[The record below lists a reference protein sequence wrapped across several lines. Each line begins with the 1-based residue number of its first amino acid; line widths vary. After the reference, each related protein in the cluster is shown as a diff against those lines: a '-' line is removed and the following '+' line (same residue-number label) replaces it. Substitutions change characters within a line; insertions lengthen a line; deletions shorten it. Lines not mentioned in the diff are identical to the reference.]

1 MADSDEHDD
10 IDNTEAHPLLA
21 APSLPTQ
28 TADKPS
34 KSSEVTALDAA
45 VASSSSPASSSAA
58 SVRSVRPYRT
68 FDDDVLP
75 ETSTLGRTLSWQSA
89 YILVISRVIGS
100 GIFAT
105 PGAILRGVGSPGLAL
120 LLWVAGAGVAACGL
134 GIALEYGCML
144 PRSGGDK
151 VYLEFTYRH
160 PRYLASIL
168 IVFVVVF
175 LGFTASNC
183 VVFSQYVLFAVG
195 IEAPSELLRKG
206 LAVGLLTAVTIV
218 HGGFRATGVR
228 IQNVLGWL
236 KVGLVVFMI
245 LSGLFVVV
253 FRPKGREAAPT
264 MTLPGLW
271 AGSNWNWGA
280 ISTALFKV
288 FYSYTGLENANN
300 VLNEVKDP
308 VRTLR
313 SVTASALVTSCVLYL
328 LINVAYFVVV
338 PLETIANS
346 GELVGAL
353 FFQTIFG
360 RRVGGIALSL
370 AIALSAAGNVMVV
383 AFTMAR
389 VKQEIAR
396 QGLLPYSKLLASNK
410 PFGSP
415 LGGFFVHYIP
425 SFLVIV
431 LPPSAE
437 VYSFI
442 LEVEGYPGQFVSI
455 AIAGGLLYL
464 RYTRPDLKRPFR
476 VWIPAVVLKIVLN
489 LSLIA
494 APFFPPKTPPTS
506 GLFYATYAIVGVSIL
521 ASAVLFWWVW
531 AVVLPA
537 WGRYTIEEEADEL
550 DDGTAITRLV
560 KVPKTELGR

>member
-1 MADSDEHDD
+1 MADDEHDD
-10 IDNTEAHPLLA
+10 IDDTEVYPLLA
-21 APSLPTQ
+21 APSPRVV
-28 TADKPS
+28 AEPR
-34 KSSEVTALDAA
+34 KSAEIPALEAA
-45 VASSSSPASSSAA
+45 IASSSSTSSSTTA
-58 SVRSVRPYRT
+58 SIRSARPYRT
-68 FDDDVLP
+68 FDDDILP

-144 PRSGGDK
+144 PRSGGEK

-160 PRYLASIL
+160 PRFLASIL

-183 VVFSQYVLFAVG
+183 VVFSQYVLFAAG
-195 IEAPSELLRKG
+195 IDAPSEFLRKG
-206 LAVGLLTAVTIV
+206 LAVGLLTVVTII
-218 HGGFRATGVR
+218 HSCFRAAGVR
-228 IQNVLGWL
+228 IQNILGWL

-245 LSGLFVVV
+245 LSGLFVVI
-253 FRPKGREAAPT
+253 FRPEGHETVPT
-264 MTLPGLW
+264 ATTLPGLW
-271 AGSNWNWGA
+271 TGSNWNWGA

-300 VLNEVKDP
+300 VLNEVQDP
-308 VRTLR
+308 VRTLK

-328 LINVAYFVVV
+328 LINVAYFLVV
-338 PLETIANS
+338 PLETILGS

-360 RRVGGIALSL
+360 RRIGGVALSL

-396 QGLLPYSKLLASNK
+396 QGLLPYSKMLASNK
-410 PFGSP
+410 PFGAP
-415 LGGFFVHYIP
+415 LGGFILHYIP

-442 LEVEGYPGQFVSI
+442 LEVEGYPGQIVSM

-476 VWIPAVVLKIVLN
+476 VWIPAVLLKIALS
-489 LSLIA
+489 LSLIT
-494 APFFPPKTPPTS
+494 APFFPPRTPPPPGS
-506 GLFYATYAIVGVSIL
+506 LFYATYAIVGVSIL
-521 ASAVLFWWVW
+521 VSAVLFWWVW

-537 WGRYTIEEEADEL
+537 WGGYTIEEEADEL

>member
-1 MADSDEHDD
+1 MTDHDNSTIHD
-10 IDNTEAHPLLA
+10 GRGHGSLEDASEGFPLL
-21 APSLPTQ
+21 PPNYSTIN
-28 TADKPS
+28 TS
-34 KSSEVTALDAA
+34 
-45 VASSSSPASSSAA
+45 
-58 SVRSVRPYRT
+58 
-68 FDDDVLP
+68 DDNVLP
-75 ETSTLGRTLSWQSA
+75 ADPPSHGRTLSWQSA

-105 PGAILRGVGSPGLAL
+105 PGAILRGVGSPGLSL

-160 PRYLASIL
+160 PRFLASVL
-168 IVFVVVF
+168 IAFHVVF

-183 VVFSQYVLFAVG
+183 VIFSQYALFAAGV
-195 IEAPSELLRKG
+195 EAPSELLRKG
-206 LAVGLLTAVTIV
+206 LAVGLLTAVTVV
-218 HGGFRATGVR
+218 HSCFRATGIR
-228 IQNVLGWL
+228 LQNVLGWI

-245 LSGLFVVV
+245 LSGIFVVF
-253 FRPKGREAAPT
+253 FRRPGQEEEEGIRIADAT
-264 MTLPGLW
+264 TTRQLWDGLW
-271 AGSNWNWGA
+271 KDSHWNWGA

-300 VLNEVKDP
+300 VLSEVKDP

-313 SVTASALVTSCVLYL
+313 SATTAALVTSCCLYL
-328 LINVAYFVVV
+328 LINVAYFLVV
-338 PLETIANS
+338 PLDTILTS

-353 FFQTIFG
+353 FFQTVFG
-360 RRVGGIALSL
+360 RQIGGVFLSL

-396 QGLLPYSKLLASNK
+396 QGLLPYARFISSNK
-410 PFGSP
+410 PFGAP
-415 LGGFFVHYIP
+415 LGGFLVHYIP

-442 LEVEGYPGQFVSI
+442 LEVEGYPGQFVAI

-464 RYTRPDLKRPFR
+464 RYTRPDLERPFK
-476 VWIPAVVLKIVLN
+476 VWIPAVVIKIALG

-494 APFFPPKTPPTS
+494 APFFPPKTPPAS

-521 ASAVLFWWVW
+521 ASAVIFWYVW
-531 AVVLPA
+531 AVLLPS
-537 WGRYTIEEEADEL
+537 WRGYHLEEEADEL
-550 DDGTAITRLV
+550 DDGTIITTIV
-560 KVPKTELGR
+560 KVPKTEFGDL

>member
-1 MADSDEHDD
+1 MTDPDDRFSHDESSNAGADLA
-10 IDNTEAHPLLA
+10 NEAH
-21 APSLPTQ
+21 
-28 TADKPS
+28 
-34 KSSEVTALDAA
+34 
-45 VASSSSPASSSAA
+45 
-58 SVRSVRPYRT
+58 
-68 FDDDVLP
+68 
-75 ETSTLGRTLSWQSA
+75 GRTLSWQSA

-105 PGAILRGVGSPGLAL
+105 PGAILRGVGSPGLSL

-160 PRYLASIL
+160 PRFLASVL
-168 IVFVVVF
+168 IAFVVVF

-183 VVFSQYVLFAVG
+183 VVFSQYVLFAAGV
-195 IEAPSELLRKG
+195 EAPSELLRKG
-206 LAVGLLTAVTIV
+206 LGVALLTAVTVI
-218 HGGFRATGVR
+218 HSCFRATGVR
-228 IQNVLGWL
+228 IQNVLGWI
-236 KVGLVVFMI
+236 KVGLVIFMI
-245 LSGLFVVV
+245 LSGIFVVL
-253 FRPKGREAAPT
+253 FRRPGDEKEEDVHTTTAQ
-264 MTLPGLW
+264 LWDGLW
-271 AGSNWNWGA
+271 RNSHWNWGA

-300 VLNEVKDP
+300 VLDEVKDP

-313 SVTASALVTSCVLYL
+313 SITSAALVTSCCLYL
-328 LINVAYFVVV
+328 LINVAYFLVV
-338 PLETIANS
+338 PLDTILAS

-353 FFQTIFG
+353 FFQNVFG
-360 RRVGGIALSL
+360 RQIGGVFLSL

-396 QGLLPYSKLLASNK
+396 QGLLPYSRFISSNK
-410 PFGSP
+410 PFGAP
-415 LGGFFVHYIP
+415 LGGFLVHYIP

-464 RYTRPDLKRPFR
+464 RYTQPDLERPFR
-476 VWIPAVVLKIVLN
+476 VWIPAVIIKIALG

-506 GLFYATYAIVGVSIL
+506 GLFYATYAIVGYHL
-521 ASAVLFWWVW
+521 
-531 AVVLPA
+531 
-537 WGRYTIEEEADEL
+537 EEEIDEL
-550 DDGTAITRLV
+550 DDGTMITTII
-560 KVPKTELGR
+560 KVPKTELGIS